1 MCYCVAICIYIYYF
15 VKVKVMSS
23 VKAQWITHLD
33 SNFLSKIV
41 RLSPQSISA
50 GMYTCLNHLI
60 SSLPMAYNL
69 SCTTL
74 NVRGLNNARKR
85 RQVFR
90 WLNERRFQ
98 VIFLQEFIV
107 HEI

>member
-1 MCYCVAICIYIYYF
+1 MYVSVYVLLYSYMHLYILF
-15 VKVKVMSS
+15 VEVKVMSS

-50 GMYTCLNHLI
+50 GMYTCLYPLVSSH

-69 SCTTL
+69 FCTTL
-74 NVRGLNNARKR
+74 NVR
-85 RQVFR
+85 V
-90 WLNERRFQ
+90 
-98 VIFLQEFIV
+98 
-107 HEI
+107 